1 MGDSSRK
8 LIGRNVKAIRKAL
21 GLSQLTFSILTGIS
35 KASIINIESGK
46 KGYNLNL
53 LDNIIAFSRYSLND
67 LSNPE
72 FIPENDLR
80 EILAKIYKNH
90 PTYFKILNQTPEIVY
105 AVINKLLKDDF
116 LNSPKEINDV
126 KKYFEQFGW
135 FYKGPSIS
143 NALKRMPKLVEI
155 NKHSIK
161 KNTNIYLKK

>member
-1 MGDSSRK
+1 M
-8 LIGRNVKAIRKAL
+8 
-21 GLSQLTFSILTGIS
+21 
-35 KASIINIESGK
+35 
-46 KGYNLNL
+46 

-72 FIPENDLR
+72 FISENDLR
-80 EILAKIYKNH
+80 EVLAKIYKNH